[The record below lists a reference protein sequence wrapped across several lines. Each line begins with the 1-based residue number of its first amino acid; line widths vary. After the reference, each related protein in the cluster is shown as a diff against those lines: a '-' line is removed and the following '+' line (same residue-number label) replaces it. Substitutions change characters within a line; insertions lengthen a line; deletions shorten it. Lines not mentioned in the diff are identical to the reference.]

1 MPDWKRINVERHKLF
16 DGPRKPEAD
25 RSPKDARPETSHRAP
40 AIAAG
45 HGIARE
51 LRKHV
56 AILEWEIVELEQA

>member
-40 AIAAG
+40 AIAAR
-45 HGIARE
+45 HGIAR
-51 LRKHV
+51 
-56 AILEWEIVELEQA
+56 AA